1 MKNHFCQKVPLV
13 LHLLET
19 NERTIISEIK
29 YFLICT
35 YHREENDFKGAFLGK
50 TSLSD
55 LLSTISI
62 LWNIFGVLKTQNSTL
77 CIYVLK
83 DPDSPGFDPRT
94 RAFSEEELRPQPILR
109 KRKKQYVSDEMKNE
123 QYWQKRIKNNTAARK
138 SREAK
143 RLRENQVSFLTIKGD
158 KPSNLNSVSMFFSIS
173 TSDNGHPGSWILD

>member
-1 MKNHFCQKVPLV
+1 MTL
-13 LHLLET
+13 
-19 NERTIISEIK
+19 
-29 YFLICT
+29 
-35 YHREENDFKGAFLGK
+35 KGHLGK
-50 TSLSD
+50 TSSSD

>member
-1 MKNHFCQKVPLV
+1 MHSVEFCVFKSRDIQVRLP
-13 LHLLET
+13 HL
-19 NERTIISEIK
+19 I
-29 YFLICT
+29 F
-35 YHREENDFKGAFLGK
+35 
-50 TSLSD
+50 SL
-55 LLSTISI
+55 ISI
-62 LWNIFGVLKTQNSTL
+62 LRNIFWVLKTKIFTL
-77 CIYVLK
+77 CIYLK

-158 KPSNLNSVSMFFSIS
+158 NLR
-173 TSDNGHPGSWILD
+173 